1 MILTTLTSEQSYVT
15 CLRAAIVPVHGRSPA
30 WASRWIYTISYFAI
44 PGTKCQVSLSLV
56 MFRILK
62 RNEIW
67 WSFLSHA
74 WFLRLNSEIRCIIRQ
89 DSADPVRFTLQTA
102 YKQRPAV
109 LLLLVCVDCTFSRT
123 SWKRQVHRHAKK
135 VKDRGCIKPKFSDT
149 LQDHYIK
156 IRTHGYLQTCEGC
169 QPCQL
174 PCPASALEKLTK
186 MCYPWQVNRLAPHV
200 SDPNYNVGTAN
211 SYNPKSELR
220 CCVS

>member
-1 MILTTLTSEQSYVT
+1 
-15 CLRAAIVPVHGRSPA
+15 
-30 WASRWIYTISYFAI
+30 
-44 PGTKCQVSLSLV
+44 LV

-135 VKDRGCIKPKFSDT
+135 VKVRRCIKPNEILS
-149 LQDHYIK
+149 
-156 IRTHGYLQTCEGC
+156 RTHCKIITSRSERTVTCK
-169 QPCQL
+169 L
-174 PCPASALEKLTK
+174 ARAVNHASYHVQRALWKNWRICVILD
-186 MCYPWQVNRLAPHV
+186 RLIDLHHT
-200 SDPNYNVGTAN
+200 S
-211 SYNPKSELR
+211 LI
-220 CCVS
+220 